1 VQRMGFNSVD
11 DGLMDE
17 FFAFLSGGNASYIDY
32 VTFSNA
38 IERVP
43 SNIRACW

>member
-1 VQRMGFNSVD
+1 MGFQALENGVI
-11 DGLMDE
+11 DE

-32 VTFSNA
+32 VNFSNA
-38 IERVP
+38 MDRVP